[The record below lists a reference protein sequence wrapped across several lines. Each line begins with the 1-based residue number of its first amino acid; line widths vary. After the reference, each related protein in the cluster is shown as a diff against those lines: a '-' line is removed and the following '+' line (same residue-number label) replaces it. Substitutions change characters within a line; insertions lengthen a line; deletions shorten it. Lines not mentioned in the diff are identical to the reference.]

1 VVLCALLAACS
12 SAEERF
18 ARHTQRGETYVE
30 AGEWQQALIEYRNAL
45 AIDPESAAASQRI
58 AELLEAVGRPGD
70 ALFYY
75 QEATRL
81 DPDRNGARL
90 AAARLFMGDDR
101 ERARALV
108 DEAIAREP
116 DDALARVVDSQ
127 LALVESDLDAARAA
141 ALTAIELDPKLPA
154 AHDQLGVVYQ
164 AQLRAERLGLIE
176 PDPDAAGRALAAFA
190 RALELEPEGRRWRT
204 RLKRAAVFASVED
217 QQQEASAEYRQALT
231 EGAASRSDATRA
243 SVANAVRVYA
253 RSIED
258 EELERDAL
266 AQLVGTEGVAL
277 ATWRELAERE
287 ERLGGSADAV
297 LERLLEERPGDVEA
311 HALYAFHLAQSGRG
325 EQAVAHLEDRIARG
339 SDPPRAL
346 AAIANVAEEAGLVDV
361 RRSAVD
367 RLLQEYPDHPR
378 TQLALAQRA
387 LTEGRRGEA
396 RDQLRELA
404 DGRLVASEVF
414 FLLARVEYAL
424 GDLAAA
430 TEAVERSISLAPAFP
445 VPAYALR
452 AKIQQDRGDWAG
464 VNESLRELFRQTRV
478 RSVEQ
483 RLMNIRAFYET
494 GQVESARKRLNL
506 LLREEQNRTVEAVV
520 EFARRE
526 GGRSPVRARRLLEE
540 LLERDPK
547 AVEATLALARLEVAQ
562 GDLAAARA
570 HLDATITRPASPPA
584 EFWVLRA
591 QVRAAQNDLAGAEID
606 ARRALNSA
614 RRSPTTQALLATIL
628 VQEGKS
634 AEAVTLMEQLQEL
647 EMLAPASQSLLGQ
660 LYLQAGRRQEART
673 AYERAL
679 QAGGAPA
686 AAKNDLAFLL
696 ADEGVELD
704 RALSL
709 AREAQSELPEEP
721 AVAHTLGY
729 VLLRKGLVD
738 PAIEQLGHALELAE
752 QRGEVRPEFHLH
764 RGLALRQAGRQQ
776 EATRALEK
784 ALALGTDFEGAEAAR
799 QTLAELR
806 EAAGAS

>member
-1 VVLCALLAACS
+1 
-12 SAEERF
+12 
-18 ARHTQRGETYVE
+18 
-30 AGEWQQALIEYRNAL
+30 
-45 AIDPESAAASQRI
+45 
-58 AELLEAVGRPGD
+58 
-70 ALFYY
+70 
-75 QEATRL
+75 
-81 DPDRNGARL
+81 
-90 AAARLFMGDDR
+90 
-101 ERARALV
+101 
-108 DEAIAREP
+108 
-116 DDALARVVDSQ
+116 
-127 LALVESDLDAARAA
+127 
-141 ALTAIELDPKLPA
+141 
-154 AHDQLGVVYQ
+154 
-164 AQLRAERLGLIE
+164 
-176 PDPDAAGRALAAFA
+176 
-190 RALELEPEGRRWRT
+190 
-204 RLKRAAVFASVED
+204 
-217 QQQEASAEYRQALT
+217 
-231 EGAASRSDATRA
+231 
-243 SVANAVRVYA
+243 
-253 RSIED
+253 
-258 EELERDAL
+258 
-266 AQLVGTEGVAL
+266 
-277 ATWRELAERE
+277 
-287 ERLGGSADAV
+287 
-297 LERLLEERPGDVEA
+297 
-311 HALYAFHLAQSGRG
+311 
-325 EQAVAHLEDRIARG
+325 
-339 SDPPRAL
+339 
-346 AAIANVAEEAGLVDV
+346 
-361 RRSAVD
+361 
-367 RLLQEYPDHPR
+367 
-378 TQLALAQRA
+378 
-387 LTEGRRGEA
+387 
-396 RDQLRELA
+396 
-404 DGRLVASEVF
+404 
-414 FLLARVEYAL
+414 
-424 GDLAAA
+424 
-430 TEAVERSISLAPAFP
+430 
-445 VPAYALR
+445 
-452 AKIQQDRGDWAG
+452 
-464 VNESLRELFRQTRV
+464 VNESVRELFRQTRV